1 IGWRTLEQYPN
12 LANVCTLHGLADL
25 KLTKHF
31 DFLLKK
37 AQQQLQRSEV
47 PQFHFMLEAQLM
59 ADIASQELEA
69 RQKRGYN
76 VQLQRASDQLDQYY
90 FFHKLKYS
98 CSMLAWQSFISVE
111 YETPFLEEITS
122 YLRTQPNNVPTVDI
136 YLKIYQLLSA
146 DQPEVAF
153 EKLMQLLDDSV
164 GALPIKEQKE
174 VYLHAFNFCA
184 KKLRRG
190 ENEYLEK
197 AFHIYR
203 KGIEKRI
210 LFDGPHLSSW
220 TYSNVV
226 KLGLRLKEYDW
237 TRAFIFQYKDFIDPN
252 FRENT
257 FAYNVSE
264 LYYYTKDYDGAMDY
278 LTKVKFED
286 IYHLNT
292 RVILIKIYYETD
304 EATSLHSLIA
314 SFSMFL
320 KRNKKMAGN
329 IKQTYLNF
337 CRLLNR
343 ILRRNRKEAERLRQE
358 IEELPLL
365 TERTWLIDV
374 LEKEFRR

>member
-1 IGWRTLEQYPN
+1 
-12 LANVCTLHGLADL
+12 
-25 KLTKHF
+25 
-31 DFLLKK
+31 
-37 AQQQLQRSEV
+37 
-47 PQFHFMLEAQLM
+47 
-59 ADIASQELEA
+59 
-69 RQKRGYN
+69 
-76 VQLQRASDQLDQYY
+76 
-90 FFHKLKYS
+90 
-98 CSMLAWQSFISVE
+98 
-111 YETPFLEEITS
+111 
-122 YLRTQPNNVPTVDI
+122 
-136 YLKIYQLLSA
+136 
-146 DQPEVAF
+146 
-153 EKLMQLLDDSV
+153 
-164 GALPIKEQKE
+164 
-174 VYLHAFNFCA
+174 
-184 KKLRRG
+184 
-190 ENEYLEK
+190 
-197 AFHIYR
+197 
-203 KGIEKRI
+203 
-210 LFDGPHLSSW
+210 FDGPHLSSW

-374 LEKEFRR
+374 LEKEFRS